1 MRDRVGAA
9 LDLLDQGEPMERI
22 MLRGG
27 WSAEATVIKYLR
39 EWQAI

>member
-1 MRDRVGAA
+1 VWQRHPGHAR
-9 LDLLDQGEPMERI
+9 QGEPMERI